1 MSQLEVHALRPK
13 NIEVA
18 EFPGYLSVRLTKR
31 QLDLIIKR
39 AIASWK
45 GALASVGGGYLI
57 SDAQTGRL
65 YVGSAT
71 GDEGLWDRWCAY
83 SKTGHGGNRDLRNL
97 LRDNGNDYMQHFRFG
112 VLEIADRRAGTDDIL
127 RREPM

>member
-71 GDEGLWDRWCAY
+71 GDEGWASGSALSWVGYRPADDCAMNT
-83 SKTGHGGNRDLRNL
+83 SAG
-97 LRDNGNDYMQHFRFG
+97 
-112 VLEIADRRAGTDDIL
+112 ARRLSGA
-127 RREPM
+127 